1 MRYEQVGERW
11 IIRIMDNGAAAL
23 VDKARNV
30 VWGGGVP
37 GWVTMRDGERMTI
50 AHLPGWDGP
59 ATARP
64 MRSMTCPD
72 TASVQSSS

>member
-50 AHLPGWDGP
+50 GAGGTDQRRCGLC
-59 ATARP
+59 R
-64 MRSMTCPD
+64 
-72 TASVQSSS
+72 V